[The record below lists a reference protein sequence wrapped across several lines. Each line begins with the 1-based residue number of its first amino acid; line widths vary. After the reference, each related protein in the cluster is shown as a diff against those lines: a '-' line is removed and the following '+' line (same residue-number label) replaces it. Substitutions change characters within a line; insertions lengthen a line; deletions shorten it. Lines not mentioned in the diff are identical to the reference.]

1 MTALTPSNPATST
14 LQTTG
19 NTSLSTIAT
28 NTTRPTLISERTS
41 NTDGASTALS
51 NFGALASNFNY
62 IYALSIFR
70 TDAGTTPIY
79 IDFRDGTGG
88 SILYSVVLPPNGG
101 AVIANHW
108 QSPLFR
114 TSANTALAFDV
125 SAATTT
131 VFISVSGFRST
142 T

>member
-1 MTALTPSNPATST
+1 MALTTD
-14 LQTTG
+14 TG
-19 NTSLSTIAT
+19 S
-28 NTTRPTLISERTS
+28 RPTLISEQTS
-41 NTDGASTALS
+41 NTDGASTAFT

-62 IYALSIFR
+62 IYALSVFR

-79 IDFRDGTGG
+79 IDFRDGTAG

-101 AVIANHW
+101 AVIANTW
-108 QSPLFR
+108 NSPLFR
-114 TSANTALAFDV
+114 TSANTALAYDV
-125 SAATTT
+125 STATTT